1 MEQIIKIRLAC
12 NLVGLYAGFW
22 LLTREIDFINL
33 LIFFGNLYM
42 LYLTYKQVT

>member
-1 MEQIIKIRLAC
+1 MEDLIKIRVAC
-12 NLVGLYAGFW
+12 NLVGVYAGFW

-42 LYLTYKQVT
+42 LYRNYKEII